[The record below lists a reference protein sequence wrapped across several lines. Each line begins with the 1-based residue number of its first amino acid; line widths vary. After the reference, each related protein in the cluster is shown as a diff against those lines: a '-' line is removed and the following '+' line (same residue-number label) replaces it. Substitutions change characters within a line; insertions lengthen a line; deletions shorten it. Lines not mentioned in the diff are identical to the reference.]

1 MTSLQETRLTSTT
14 LEQTTLEHPASARP
28 KQTHAWRLSTWRRLR
43 DFLTRIT
50 FGVITAL
57 TCSVLLALIV
67 MLTWRSLPILST
79 FSLTTLLTGERWL
92 PTQQLFGLAPFLIG
106 SVAVTL
112 LAMVLAVPPAILS
125 GIYLAEFT
133 TMRTRNILKPVLD
146 LLVGIPSVVY
156 GLWGVLFIVPLIRDH
171 IAPWSDRTL
180 GQWIP
185 FFARTNPSGY
195 SLLAAGMVLAIMV
208 FPFIVAITDE
218 VLRTIPGAMRES
230 LLALGATRW
239 ETTKTIVR
247 RAAAGGIGAAV
258 ILGFSRAFGETLA
271 VMMVIGNTP
280 QLPRSLFDAA
290 YSLPALI
297 ANNYGE
303 MMSVPL
309 YESALMMA
317 SLVLLVIIVAFNIGA
332 ALVVNRLVGG
342 NNRRY
347 SRAQ

>member
-1 MTSLQETRLTSTT
+1 LAVPR
-14 LEQTTLEHPASARP
+14 PA
-28 KQTHAWRLSTWRRLR
+28 RLSLWRKGR
-43 DFLTRIT
+43 DAVTRIS

-57 TCSVLLALIV
+57 VCSVLLALIAL
-67 MLTWRSLPILST
+67 LTWRSLPILAA
-79 FSLTTLLTGERWL
+79 FPLTTLLSGQKWL

-106 SVAVTL
+106 SVAVTV
-112 LAMVLAVPPAILS
+112 LAMLLAVPPAVLS

-133 TMRTRNILKPVLD
+133 HARTRNILKPILD

-171 IAPWSDRTL
+171 LAPWSERVL
-180 GQWIP
+180 GSWLPLFI
-185 FFARTNPSGY
+185 RTNPSGY

-218 VLRTIPGAMRES
+218 VMRTVPGAMRES

-239 ETTKTIVR
+239 ETTKTVVR

-271 VMMVIGNTP
+271 VMMVIGNSAQIP
-280 QLPRSLFDAA
+280 HSLFDAA
-290 YSLPALI
+290 SSLPALI

-317 SLVLLVIIVAFNIGA
+317 SLLLLVMIVAFNIGA
-332 ALVVNRLVGG
+332 SLVVNRISGRSA
-342 NNRRY
+342 RRY
-347 SRAQ
+347 THDR

>member
-1 MTSLQETRLTSTT
+1 MTTIQETRRSTNIDPIDP
-14 LEQTTLEHPASARP
+14 EAIAPSARLLSP
-28 KQTHAWRLSTWRRLR
+28 RLSLWRRLR
-43 DFLTRIT
+43 DQLTRIS
-50 FGVITAL
+50 FGLL
-57 TCSVLLALIV
+57 TVLACSVLLALIAI
-67 MLTWRSLPILST
+67 LTWRSLPILSAYPI
-79 FSLTTLLTGERWL
+79 TTLLSGQRWL
-92 PTQQLFGLAPFLIG
+92 PTQNLFGLAPFLIG

-112 LAMVLAVPPAILS
+112 LAMVLAVPPAVLS

-133 TMRTRNILKPVLD
+133 TTRTRNILKPVLD

-171 IAPWSDRTL
+171 ISVWSDRTL

-185 FFARTNPSGY
+185 FFTRTNPSGY
-195 SLLAAGMVLAIMV
+195 SLLAAGIVLAIMV

-218 VLRTIPGAMRES
+218 VMRTVPAAMRES

-247 RAAAGGIGAAV
+247 RAAAGGVGAAV

-280 QLPRSLFDAA
+280 QIPGSLFDAA

-317 SLVLLVIIVAFNIGA
+317 SLLLLVIIVAFNIGA
-332 ALVVNRLVGG
+332 TLIVNRLAG
-342 NNRRY
+342 RY
-347 SRAQ
+347 NHDR

>member
-1 MTSLQETRLTSTT
+1 M
-14 LEQTTLEHPASARP
+14 A
-28 KQTHAWRLSTWRRLR
+28 
-43 DFLTRIT
+43 
-50 FGVITAL
+50 
-57 TCSVLLALIV
+57 
-67 MLTWRSLPILST
+67 
-79 FSLTTLLTGERWL
+79 
-92 PTQQLFGLAPFLIG
+92 
-106 SVAVTL
+106 
-112 LAMVLAVPPAILS
+112 LAVPPAILS

-133 TMRTRNILKPVLD
+133 TTRTRNILKPVLD
-146 LLVGIPSVVY
+146 LLVGIPSVIY
-156 GLWGVLFIVPLIRDH
+156 GLWGVLFIVPLIREY

-185 FFARTNPSGY
+185 FFERTNPSGY

-218 VLRTIPGAMRES
+218 VLRTVPKGMRES

-239 ETTKTIVR
+239 ETTKTIVS
-247 RAAAGGIGAAV
+247 RAATGGIGAAI

-280 QLPRSLFDAA
+280 QTPSSLFDAA

-317 SLVLLVIIVAFNIGA
+317 SLLLLVIIVSFNIGA
-332 ALVVNRLVGG
+332 AVIVRRLVG
-342 NNRRY
+342 RK
-347 SRAQ
+347 

>member
-1 MTSLQETRLTSTT
+1 MEPNGTEGDCMTSLQETRYSTT
-14 LEQTTLEHPASARP
+14 MDRETTASER
-28 KQTHAWRLSTWRRLR
+28 RLSPRLSLARKLR
-43 DFLTRIT
+43 DLVTRLGFGLLTAI
-50 FGVITAL
+50 A
-57 TCSVLLALIV
+57 CSILLALIG
-67 MLTWRSLPILST
+67 MLTWRSLPILT
-79 FSLTTLLTGERWL
+79 TYPITTLLSGQRWL

-112 LAMVLAVPPAILS
+112 LAMVLSVPPAILS

-133 TMRTRNILKPVLD
+133 ATRTRNILKPILD

-171 IAPWSDRTL
+171 ISVWSDRTL

-195 SLLAAGMVLAIMV
+195 SLLAAGIVLAIMV

-218 VLRTIPGAMRES
+218 VLRTVPGAMRES

-239 ETTKTIVR
+239 EATKTIVR
-247 RAAAGGIGAAV
+247 RAATGGIGAAV

-317 SLVLLVIIVAFNIGA
+317 SLLLLVIIVAFNIGA
-332 ALVVNRLVGG
+332 TLIVNRLAGRY
-342 NNRRY
+342 NRGR
-347 SRAQ
+347 

>member
-1 MTSLQETRLTSTT
+1 
-14 LEQTTLEHPASARP
+14 
-28 KQTHAWRLSTWRRLR
+28 
-43 DFLTRIT
+43 LTRIS
-50 FGVITAL
+50 FGMITLLA
-57 TCSVLLALIV
+57 CCVLLALIV
-67 MLTWRSLPILST
+67 LLTWRSLPILAA
-79 FSLTTLLTGERWL
+79 FPLTTLLSGQKWL

-106 SVAVTL
+106 SVAVTA
-112 LAMVLAVPPAILS
+112 LAMLLAVPPALLS

-133 TMRTRNILKPVLD
+133 TTRTRNILQPLLD

-171 IAPWSDRTL
+171 IAPWGDRVL
-180 GQWIP
+180 GQWNP
-185 FFARTNPSGY
+185 LFARTNPSGY

-218 VLRTIPGAMRES
+218 VLRTVPGAMRES

-239 ETTKTIVR
+239 ETTKTLVR
-247 RAAAGGIGAAV
+247 RAAVSGIGAAV

-280 QLPRSLFDAA
+280 QIPHSLFDAA
-290 YSLPALI
+290 YPLPALI

-317 SLVLLVIIVAFNIGA
+317 SLLLLVIIIAFNIGA
-332 ALVVNRLVGG
+332 SLVVNRLAG
-342 NNRRY
+342 RY
-347 SRAQ
+347 DHDR

>member
-1 MTSLQETRLTSTT
+1 MTSLQETRLSTT
-14 LEQTTLEHPASARP
+14 LDQKVAAAPGRLLVA
-28 KQTHAWRLSTWRRLR
+28 RLSSWRKVR
-43 DFLTRIT
+43 DGVTRTSFGLIT
-50 FGVITAL
+50 LLA
-57 TCSVLLALIV
+57 CSVLIALIAL
-67 MLTWRSLPILST
+67 LTWRSLPILST
-79 FSLTTLLTGERWL
+79 YPLTTLLSGQKWL
-92 PTQQLFGLAPFLIG
+92 PTQHLFGLAPFLIG
-106 SVAVTL
+106 SVAVTA
-112 LAMVLAVPPAILS
+112 LAMVLAVPPAVLS

-133 TMRTRNILKPVLD
+133 TTRTRNILKPILD

-180 GQWIP
+180 GQFLP
-185 FFARTNPSGY
+185 LFARTNPSGY
-195 SLLAAGMVLAIMV
+195 SLLAAGIVLAIMV

-218 VLRTIPGAMRES
+218 VLRTVPGAMRES
-230 LLALGATRW
+230 LLSLGATRW
-239 ETTKTIVR
+239 EATKTIVR

-280 QLPRSLFDAA
+280 QIPGSLFDAA

-303 MMSVPL
+303 MMSIPL

-317 SLVLLVIIVAFNIGA
+317 SLLLLVIIVAFNIGA
-332 ALVVNRLVGG
+332 AYFVNRLAG
-342 NNRRY
+342 RY
-347 SRAQ
+347 THDR